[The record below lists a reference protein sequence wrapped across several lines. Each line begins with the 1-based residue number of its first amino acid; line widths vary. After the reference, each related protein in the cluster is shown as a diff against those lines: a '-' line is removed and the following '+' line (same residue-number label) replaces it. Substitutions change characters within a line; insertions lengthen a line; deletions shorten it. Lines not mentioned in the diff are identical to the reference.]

1 MRDKKI
7 IRIKNGEFI
16 LDITK
21 DGVLTTYK
29 RDSAMDI
36 SGWAFD
42 KLAFIISNLKKVG
55 YKDVKII
62 TVPSEKKESKKDKGD
77 KE

>member
-42 KLAFIISNLKKVG
+42 KLAFIIYLA
-55 YKDVKII
+55 
-62 TVPSEKKESKKDKGD
+62 P
-77 KE
+77 